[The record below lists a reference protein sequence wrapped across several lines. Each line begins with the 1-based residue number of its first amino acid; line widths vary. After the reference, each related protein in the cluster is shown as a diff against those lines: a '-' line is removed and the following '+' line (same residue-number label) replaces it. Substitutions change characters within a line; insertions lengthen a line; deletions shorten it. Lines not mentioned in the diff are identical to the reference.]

1 MKISRYRGKAPDEI
15 DWSLPEHQTR
25 AVAEFLTAVDDEDG
39 DADRKLPKVISPVDS
54 CSAWT
59 AKANKRVQ
67 FGYDLNYFGDLVDA
81 SSSLC
86 SAVLPLLGRL

>member
-39 DADRKLPKVISPVDS
+39 DADRKLPKVISPRARRGLRRPTS
-54 CSAWT
+54 ACS
-59 AKANKRVQ
+59 
-67 FGYDLNYFGDLVDA
+67 
-81 SSSLC
+81 
-86 SAVLPLLGRL
+86 SATTSITSET